1 MSRVVGRGPEK
12 ESRANDV
19 AKYPMRIT
27 ADAKLGL
34 TEFLLGTEDVA
45 ACAQYGLDWLATH
58 AGVTRALCAASVGTD
73 PHLWGV
79 AGIGISS
86 ARTGAFQIDLVRGR
100 NRLSRVARDGRPVW
114 FGPGRPRPD
123 TPLGGR
129 PFHAIP
135 MRPGRRRPALG
146 LLLVEGN
153 NERPDG
159 ALTWFVRVFG
169 AKLGR
174 LRSRHAFS
182 DRGLDRERRLLFSV
196 INAVSDPILLTNAQ
210 GKLLM
215 GNTRAEQLLAWS
227 EDTSEGRR
235 HALELNNLHFS
246 SALAGASVG
255 GFGPREV
262 ILVDPEDGS
271 DLLFELLT
279 TPLEERGQS
288 AFVSVLRNVTD
299 LGRATREIE
308 DNYKRLR
315 AAEAQARAER
325 RRIEQV
331 IHSVVDPIIVSN
343 AAGKILM
350 TNRPAE
356 LLFTAGDHDGEALR
370 RAHANA
376 ARFSS
381 FVGLLMSGTADLV
394 RERITLTDPQTDRPI
409 PMEAV
414 AGSVLAGRSELAAV
428 VTVLHDLTEAVER
441 ERLFA
446 ELKLASSQLEVRV
459 SAATTELATQNEL
472 LRRQALALEH
482 ASAAKSRFLA
492 SISHEFRTPL
502 NAILGYTW
510 MLLQNM
516 AGTLSPEHRRMV
528 SKIDSNSRNLA
539 ALINNVLDISR
550 IEADQIVVELTT
562 FAVEPLV
569 REVLDELET
578 VINAS
583 AVPVLSQVSDQ
594 LPAIRSDRQKVKQVL
609 VNLLSNALKFTA
621 TGTIR
626 IDATV
631 AEERG
636 SWRIAVHDTGIGIA
650 AADRERV
657 FEAFEQAGPAGTVSA
672 GTGLGLAIC
681 RRLARLLGGDV
692 NVDSTPGV
700 GSTFVLTLPL
710 EPQRLIPPDVTE
722 RATARAL
729 AGVGVVNEGAQS

>member
-1 MSRVVGRGPEK
+1 MP
-12 ESRANDV
+12 
-19 AKYPMRIT
+19 IT
-27 ADAKLGL
+27 ADAKLAL
-34 TEFLLGTEDVA
+34 TEFLLASEDVV
-45 ACAQYGLDWLATH
+45 ACAQHGLDWLGTH
-58 AGVTRALCAASVGTD
+58 AGIARALCAASVGSD

-79 AGIGISS
+79 AGVGISS
-86 ARTGAFQIDLVRGR
+86 ARTGAFEIDPVKGR
-100 NRLSRVARDGRPVW
+100 DRLSKVARAGRPAW
-114 FGPGRPRPD
+114 FGPGRSRPD

-129 PFHAIP
+129 SFHAIP
-135 MRPGRRRPALG
+135 MRASRQRPPLG

-153 NERPDG
+153 NSRPDG
-159 ALTWFVRVFG
+159 LVLWVARVLG
-169 AKLGR
+169 TKLAR
-174 LRSRHAFS
+174 LRARPAMS

-196 INAVSDPILLTNAQ
+196 INAVSDPILLTDAQ

-227 EDTSEGRR
+227 ENTSEGRR

-246 SALAGASVG
+246 SALGSAAVEG
-255 GFGPREV
+255 GVGPREV
-262 ILVDPEDGS
+262 VLVDPEDGS
-271 DLLFELLT
+271 DLLFELLS
-279 TPLEERGQS
+279 TPLDAERGQS

-299 LGRATREIE
+299 LGRAAREIE

-356 LLFTAGDHDGEALR
+356 LLFTSADNEPKALR
-370 RAHANA
+370 RAHANV

-381 FVGLLMSGTADLV
+381 FVGVLMSGGADQV
-394 RERITLTDPQTDRPI
+394 RDRLTLSDPQTDRTVPV
-409 PMEAV
+409 EAV
-414 AGSVLAGRSELAAV
+414 AVSVPAVRSELAAV

-441 ERLFA
+441 ERLYT
-446 ELKLASSQLEVRV
+446 ELKLASSQLEDRV

-510 MLLQNM
+510 MLLQDMGGAMN
-516 AGTLSPEHRRMV
+516 PEHRRMV
-528 SKIDSNSRNLA
+528 GKIDSNSRNLA

-550 IEADQIVVELTT
+550 IEADQIVIELTT

-578 VINAS
+578 VIAAS
-583 AVPVLSQVSDQ
+583 AVPVHFQMSEE
-594 LPAIRSDRQKVKQVL
+594 LPALRSDRQKVKQIL
-609 VNLLSNALKFTA
+609 VNLLSNALKFTT
-621 TGTIR
+621 TGAIR
-626 IDATV
+626 IENTL
-631 AEERG
+631 EIGRG
-636 SWRIAVHDTGIGIA
+636 PWRIAVHDTGIGIA
-650 AADRERV
+650 AADCERI
-657 FEAFEQAGPAGTVSA
+657 FEAFEQAGPAGSVSA
-672 GTGLGLAIC
+672 GTGLGLAIS

-692 NVDSTPGV
+692 NVESNIGT

-710 EPQRLIPPDVTE
+710 EPQLLITPDVNE
-722 RATARAL
+722 RTAARAL
-729 AGVGVVNEGAQS
+729 VGASAMNPGSPS

>member
-1 MSRVVGRGPEK
+1 MP
-12 ESRANDV
+12 
-19 AKYPMRIT
+19 IT
-27 ADAKLGL
+27 ADAKLAL
-34 TEFLLGTEDVA
+34 TEFLLGSEDVV
-45 ACAQYGLDWLATH
+45 ACAQYGLDWLRTH
-58 AGVTRALCAASVGTD
+58 AGVARALCAASVGSD
-73 PHLWGV
+73 PHLWGI
-79 AGIGISS
+79 AGIGISP
-86 ARTGAFQIDLVRGR
+86 ARTGAFEIDAVKGR
-100 NRLSRVARDGRPVW
+100 DRLSKVARAGRPAS
-114 FGPGRPRPD
+114 FGPGRSRPE
-123 TPLGGR
+123 TPLGSR

-135 MRPGRRRPALG
+135 MRAGRQRQTLG

-153 NERPDG
+153 HGRPD
-159 ALTWFVRVFG
+159 RVLLWLARILG
-169 AKLGR
+169 AKLTR
-174 LRSRHAFS
+174 LRSRPAIS

-196 INAVSDPILLTNAQ
+196 INAVSDPILLTDAQ

-215 GNTRAEQLLAWS
+215 GNTRAEQLLARS

-246 SALAGASVG
+246 SALASAAVAG

-262 ILVDPEDGS
+262 VLVDPEDGS
-271 DLLFELLT
+271 DLLFELLS
-279 TPLEERGQS
+279 TPLDAGRGQS

-356 LLFTAGDHDGEALR
+356 LLFTSTDNDAKALR
-370 RAHANA
+370 RAHANV

-381 FVGLLMSGTADLV
+381 FVGVLMSGGADQV
-394 RERITLTDPQTDRPI
+394 RDRLTLSDPQTDRTVPV
-409 PMEAV
+409 EAV
-414 AGSVLAGRSELAAV
+414 AVSVPAVRSELAAV

-441 ERLFA
+441 ERLYT
-446 ELKLASSQLEVRV
+446 ELKLASSQLEGRV

-510 MLLQNM
+510 MLLQDMGGSLN
-516 AGTLSPEHRRMV
+516 PEHRRMV
-528 SKIDSNSRNLA
+528 GKIDSNSRNLA

-550 IEADQIVVELTT
+550 IEADQIVIELTA

-578 VINAS
+578 VIAAS
-583 AVPVLSQVSDQ
+583 AVPVHFQMPEE
-594 LPAIRSDRQKVKQVL
+594 LPALRSDRQKVKQIL
-609 VNLLSNALKFTA
+609 VNLLSNALKFTT

-626 IDATV
+626 IESTLELD
-631 AEERG
+631 RG
-636 SWRIAVHDTGIGIA
+636 PWRIIVHDTGIGIA
-650 AADRERV
+650 AADCERI
-657 FEAFEQAGPAGTVSA
+657 FEAFEQAGPAGSVSA
-672 GTGLGLAIC
+672 GTGLGLAIS

-692 NVDSTPGV
+692 NVESNIGT
-700 GSTFVLTLPL
+700 GSSFVLTLPV
-710 EPQRLIPPDVTE
+710 EPQLLITPDVTE
-722 RATARAL
+722 RTAARTL
-729 AGVGVVNEGAQS
+729 VGANAMNPGSPS

>member
-1 MSRVVGRGPEK
+1 MP
-12 ESRANDV
+12 
-19 AKYPMRIT
+19 IT
-27 ADAKLGL
+27 ADSRLAL
-34 TEFLLGTEDVA
+34 TEFLLGSEDVA
-45 ACAQYGLDWLATH
+45 ACAQYGLEWLGTH
-58 AGVTRALCAASVGTD
+58 AGVTRALCAASVGGD
-73 PHLWGV
+73 SQLWGV
-79 AGIGISS
+79 AGIGISP
-86 ARTGAFQIDLVRGR
+86 ARTGAFQIDLAKGR
-100 NRLSRVARDGRPVW
+100 DRLSRAARDCRPVW
-114 FGPGRPRPD
+114 FGPGRSRPD
-123 TPLGGR
+123 TPLGSR

-135 MRPGRRRPALG
+135 MRLGRQRPALG
-146 LLLVEGN
+146 LLLVEGTS
-153 NERPDG
+153 ERPDRT
-159 ALTWFVRVFG
+159 LTWFVRVLS

-196 INAVSDPILLTNAQ
+196 INAVSDPILLTDPQ

-215 GNTRAEQLLAWS
+215 GNTRAEQLLSWS
-227 EDTSEGRR
+227 EDTSAGRR
-235 HALELNNLHFS
+235 HAIELNNLHFS
-246 SALAGASVG
+246 SALAGASVDG
-255 GFGPREV
+255 GFSAREV
-262 ILVDPEDGS
+262 ILVDPDDGS

-279 TPLEERGQS
+279 TPLEAERGQS

-356 LLFTAGDHDGEALR
+356 LLFAPADHAPQALR
-370 RAHANA
+370 GAHANV

-381 FVGLLMSGTADLV
+381 FVGLLMSGSADRV
-394 RERITLTDPQTDRPI
+394 RERLTLTDPRTDRAI

-414 AGSVLAGRSELAAV
+414 AASVPAGRSELASV

-441 ERLFA
+441 ERLYA
-446 ELKLASSQLEVRV
+446 ELKLASGQLEARV

-516 AGTLSPEHRRMV
+516 GGTLNPEHRRMV
-528 SKIDSNSRNLA
+528 SKVDSNSRNLA

-583 AVPVLSQVSDQ
+583 SVPVLCQVSDE
-594 LPAIRSDRQKVKQVL
+594 LPPLRSDRQKVKQVL

-626 IDATV
+626 IEATV
-631 AEERG
+631 EAAPG
-636 SWRIAVHDTGIGIA
+636 PWRIAVHDTGSGIA
-650 AADRERV
+650 VSDRERI
-657 FEAFEQAGPAGTVSA
+657 FEAFEQAGPTGRVSA
-672 GTGLGLAIC
+672 GTGLGLAIS

-692 NVDSTPGV
+692 NVDSTPGM
-700 GSTFVLTLPL
+700 GSTFVLSLPL
-710 EPQRLIPPDVTE
+710 EPQRLIMPDVTE

-729 AGVGVVNEGAQS
+729 AGVGAANDGAQS

>member
-1 MSRVVGRGPEK
+1 MPI
-12 ESRANDV
+12 N
-19 AKYPMRIT
+19 
-27 ADAKLGL
+27 ADAKLAL
-34 TEFLLGTEDVA
+34 TEFLLGSEDVV
-45 ACAQYGLDWLATH
+45 ACAQYGLDWLGTH
-58 AGVTRALCAASVGTD
+58 AGVSRALCAASVGGD
-73 PHLWGV
+73 PQLWGV
-79 AGIGISS
+79 AGIGISP
-86 ARTGAFQIDLVRGR
+86 ALTGAFQIDLAKGR
-100 NRLSRVARDGRPVW
+100 NRLSRVARIGRPVW
-114 FGPGRPRPD
+114 FGPGRARPE
-123 TPLGGR
+123 TPLGSR

-135 MRPGRRRPALG
+135 MRLGRQRSVLG

-153 NERPDG
+153 SERPDRT
-159 ALTWFVRVFG
+159 LTWFARVLS
-169 AKLGR
+169 ARLGR
-174 LRSRHAFS
+174 LRARHAFS

-196 INAVSDPILLTNAQ
+196 INAVSDPILLTDAQ

-246 SALAGASVG
+246 SALAGASVAG
-255 GFGPREV
+255 GFGAREV

-279 TPLEERGQS
+279 TPLEAERGQS

-356 LLFTAGDHDGEALR
+356 LLFTTADHDPQSLR
-370 RAHANA
+370 RAHANV

-381 FVGLLMSGTADLV
+381 FVGLLMSGTADQV
-394 RERITLTDPQTDRPI
+394 RERLTLTDPPTDRAI
-409 PMEAV
+409 PVEAV
-414 AGSVLAGRSELAAV
+414 AASVPAGRSELAAV

-516 AGTLSPEHRRMV
+516 GGSMNPEHKRMV
-528 SKIDSNSRNLA
+528 TKIDSNSRNLA

-550 IEADQIVVELTT
+550 IEADQIVVELTM
-562 FAVEPLV
+562 FSVEPLV

-578 VINAS
+578 VITS
-583 AVPVLSQVSDQ
+583 SSVPVLSQVPVD
-594 LPAIRSDRQKVKQVL
+594 LPTLRSDRQKVKQVL
-609 VNLLSNALKFTA
+609 VNLLSNALKFT
-621 TGTIR
+621 TSGTIR
-626 IDATV
+626 IDA
-631 AEERG
+631 ELESERG
-636 SWRIAVHDTGIGIA
+636 LWRIFVQDTGSGIA
-650 AADRERV
+650 EADRERI
-657 FEAFEQAGPAGTVSA
+657 FEAFEQAGPSGRVSA
-672 GTGLGLAIC
+672 GTGLGLAIS

-692 NVDSTPGV
+692 NVDSTLGA

-710 EPQRLIPPDVTE
+710 EPQMLIAPDVTE

-729 AGVGVVNEGAQS
+729 TGVGAANEGAQP

>member
-1 MSRVVGRGPEK
+1 MP
-12 ESRANDV
+12 
-19 AKYPMRIT
+19 IT
-27 ADAKLGL
+27 ADARLAL
-34 TEFLLGTEDVA
+34 TEFLLGCEDIV
-45 ACAQYGLDWLATH
+45 ACAQYGLDWLEEH
-58 AGVTRALCAASVGTD
+58 AGINRALCAVSVSGD

-79 AGIGISS
+79 AGIGISA
-86 ARTGAFQIDLVRGR
+86 ARTGAFEIDSLRGR
-100 NRLSRVARDGRPVW
+100 DQLSKVVRTGQAAW
-114 FGPGRPRPD
+114 FGPGRSRPE
-123 TPLGGR
+123 TPLGSR

-135 MRPGRRRPALG
+135 VRSGRQRPSPG

-153 NERPDG
+153 HGRPDRV
-159 ALTWFVRVFG
+159 LTWFARLFG
-169 AKLGR
+169 AKLTR
-174 LRSRHAFS
+174 MRSRHAAT

-196 INAVSDPILLTNAQ
+196 INAVSDPILLTDAQ

-227 EDTSEGRR
+227 GDTSEGRR

-246 SALAGASVG
+246 SALGSVAVDSGVGA
-255 GFGPREV
+255 REV

-271 DLLFELLT
+271 DLLFELLS
-279 TPLEERGQS
+279 TPLEAERGQS

-299 LGRATREIE
+299 LGRAAREIE

-325 RRIEQV
+325 RRLEQM
-331 IHSVVDPIIVSN
+331 IDSVVDPIIVSD

-356 LLFTAGDHDGEALR
+356 ALFTSADHDPQALR
-370 RAHANA
+370 RARANV

-381 FVGLLMSGTADLV
+381 IVGLLMSGTADRV
-394 RERITLTDPQTDRPI
+394 RERLTLTDPHSERAVPV
-409 PMEAV
+409 EAV
-414 AGSVLAGRSELAAV
+414 AVSVPAGRSELTAV
-428 VTVLHDLTEAVER
+428 VTVLHDLTEALER
-441 ERLFA
+441 ERLYA
-446 ELKLASSQLEVRV
+446 ELKLASSQLEDRV
-459 SAATTELATQNEL
+459 SIATTELATQNEL
-472 LRRQALALEH
+472 LRRQAVALEH

-516 AGTLSPEHRRMV
+516 GGGMNPEHRRMV
-528 SKIDSNSRNLA
+528 GKIDSNSRNLA

-550 IEADQIVVELTT
+550 IEADQIVVELST

-578 VINAS
+578 VVVS
-583 AVPVLSQVSDQ
+583 SSVPVQCEMNGD
-594 LPAIRSDRQKVKQVL
+594 LPPLRSDRQKVKQVL
-609 VNLLSNALKFTA
+609 VNLLSNAVKFTTA
-621 TGTIR
+621 GTIR
-626 IDATV
+626 IEASLDS
-631 AEERG
+631 ERG
-636 SWRIAVHDTGIGIA
+636 PWRIAVQDTGIGIA
-650 AADRERV
+650 EGDRERI

-692 NVDSTPGV
+692 QVGSTVGT
-700 GSTFVLTLPL
+700 GSTFVLTLPV
-710 EPQRLIPPDVTE
+710 EPQMLIAPEVT
-722 RATARAL
+722 AARAFAS
-729 AGVGVVNEGAQS
+729 AGVSNQGAES

>member
-1 MSRVVGRGPEK
+1 MP
-12 ESRANDV
+12 
-19 AKYPMRIT
+19 IT
-27 ADAKLGL
+27 ADSRLAL
-34 TEFLLGTEDVA
+34 TEFLLGSEDVV
-45 ACAQYGLDWLATH
+45 ACAQYGLDWLGTH
-58 AGVTRALCAASVGTD
+58 AGVTSALCAASVGGD
-73 PHLWGV
+73 PQLWGV
-79 AGIGISS
+79 AGIGISP
-86 ARTGAFQIDLVRGR
+86 ARTGAFQIDLVKGR
-100 NRLSRVARDGRPVW
+100 DRLSRAARECRPLW
-114 FGPGRPRPD
+114 FGPGRSRPD
-123 TPLGGR
+123 TPLGSR

-135 MRPGRRRPALG
+135 MRLGRQRPALG
-146 LLLVEGN
+146 LLLIEGN
-153 NERPDG
+153 SERRDRTV
-159 ALTWFVRVFG
+159 AWFVRVLS

-196 INAVSDPILLTNAQ
+196 INAVSDPILLTDAQ

-235 HALELNNLHFS
+235 HAIELNNLHFS
-246 SALAGASVG
+246 SALAGASVDG
-255 GFGPREV
+255 GFSAREV

-279 TPLEERGQS
+279 TPLEAERGQS

-356 LLFTAGDHDGEALR
+356 LLFAPADHDPQALR
-370 RAHANA
+370 RAHANV

-381 FVGLLMSGTADLV
+381 FVGLLMSGSADRV
-394 RERITLTDPQTDRPI
+394 RERLTLTDPQTDRAI

-414 AGSVLAGRSELAAV
+414 AASVPAGRSELASV

-441 ERLFA
+441 ERLYA
-446 ELKLASSQLEVRV
+446 ELKLASGQLEARV
-459 SAATTELATQNEL
+459 SAATAELATQNEL
-472 LRRQALALEH
+472 LRRQAVALEH

-516 AGTLSPEHRRMV
+516 GGTMNAEHRRMV
-528 SKIDSNSRNLA
+528 TKIDSNSRNLA

-550 IEADQIVVELTT
+550 IEADQIVVELAT

-583 AVPVLSQVSDQ
+583 SVPVLCQVSEE
-594 LPAIRSDRQKVKQVL
+594 LPPLRSDRQKVKQVL

-626 IDATV
+626 IEATV
-631 AEERG
+631 EAEPG
-636 SWRIAVHDTGIGIA
+636 PWRIAVHDSGSGIA
-650 AADRERV
+650 VSDRERI
-657 FEAFEQAGPAGTVSA
+657 FEAFEQAAPAGRVSA
-672 GTGLGLAIC
+672 GTGLGLAIS

-692 NVDSTPGV
+692 NVDSTLGV
-700 GSTFVLTLPL
+700 GSTFVLSLPL
-710 EPQRLIPPDVTE
+710 EPQRLIMPDVTA
-722 RATARAL
+722 RAAARAL
-729 AGVGVVNEGAQS
+729 AGVGVANDGAQS

>member
-1 MSRVVGRGPEK
+1 MS
-12 ESRANDV
+12 
-19 AKYPMRIT
+19 IT
-27 ADAKLGL
+27 ADAKLTL
-34 TEFLLGTEDVA
+34 TEFLLGSEDVA
-45 ACAQYGLDWLATH
+45 ACAQYGLDWLGTY
-58 AGVTRALCAASVGTD
+58 AGVSRALCAASIGGD
-73 PHLWGV
+73 PQLWGV
-79 AGIGISS
+79 AGIGISP
-86 ARTGAFQIDLVRGR
+86 ARTGAFQIDLAKGR
-100 NRLSRVARDGRPVW
+100 DRLSRVARAARPVW
-114 FGPGRPRPD
+114 FGSGRARPK
-123 TPLGGR
+123 TPLGSR

-135 MRPGRRRPALG
+135 LRLGRKRIALG

-153 NERPDG
+153 SERVDRSM
-159 ALTWFVRVFG
+159 TWFARVLS

-174 LRSRHAFS
+174 LRARHAFS

-196 INAVSDPILLTNAQ
+196 INAVSDPILLTNVQ
-210 GKLLM
+210 GRLLM
-215 GNTRAEQLLAWS
+215 GNARAEQLLAWS
-227 EDTSEGRR
+227 EDMSEGRR

-246 SALAGASVG
+246 SALAGAAVES
-255 GFGPREV
+255 GFGQREV

-279 TPLEERGQS
+279 TPLEPDRGQS

-299 LGRATREIE
+299 LGRATRELE

-356 LLFTAGDHDGEALR
+356 LLFTPADHDPQAQR
-370 RAHANA
+370 RAHANV

-381 FVGLLMSGTADLV
+381 FVGLLMSGTADRV
-394 RERITLTDPQTDRPI
+394 RERLTLTDPQTDREI
-409 PMEAV
+409 PFEAIAASV
-414 AGSVLAGRSELAAV
+414 AAGRSELTSV

-516 AGTLSPEHRRMV
+516 GGAMNPEHRRMV
-528 SKIDSNSRNLA
+528 TKVDSNSRNLA

-562 FAVEPLV
+562 FAIEPLV

-578 VINAS
+578 VITAS
-583 AVPVLSQVSDQ
+583 SVPVLSRVSVD
-594 LPAIRSDRQKVKQVL
+594 LPTLRSDRQKVKQVL
-609 VNLLSNALKFTA
+609 VNLLSNALKFTT
-621 TGTIR
+621 TGSIH
-626 IDATV
+626 IA
-631 AEERG
+631 AELEAERG
-636 SWRIAVHDTGIGIA
+636 PWQIAVHDTGTGIA
-650 AADRERV
+650 ESDRDRI
-657 FEAFEQAGPAGTVSA
+657 FEAFEQAGPAGKVSA
-672 GTGLGLAIC
+672 GTGLGLAIS

-692 NVDSTPGV
+692 NVDSTLGH

-710 EPQRLIPPDVTE
+710 EPEMLITPDVTE
-722 RATARAL
+722 RAAARAL
-729 AGVGVVNEGAQS
+729 AGVGAEPEGAQS